1 MLKSIKK
8 EHILIF
14 STHIMDLALSLCD
27 EIVILK
33 NGTLS
38 LVDNKLKGE
47 QLKDK
52 IIEMLRED
60 E

>member
-1 MLKSIKK
+1 
-8 EHILIF
+8 
-14 STHIMDLALSLCD
+14 MDLALSLCD